1 MKKKKTVKVNQS
13 SFAPSEFFISAFGVI
28 SIALLMSWQVLGMQ
42 TRTET
47 SDKLTYIS
55 TGLAALIFGLY
66 SLKRRINFTLQNILG
81 TFAWILAA
89 VGIAV
94 IEHRDMSREHP
105 MGFGVGVLVFAG
117 VYLVFLNWYMKDP
130 EKKRSII
137 HVLWLPSIF
146 VIICVALAYWQT
158 VTTLL
163 ESGHSEYIIN
173 EIWGPASGYNTY
185 QEFIPQYVF
194 LIGWLVKPIL
204 SVLGAQAGTSFLV
217 LLLTGFGYLCV
228 ALMIWLCRKTWPTLP
243 WPLLILAVL
252 PFSTPTP
259 GWNRVSFIG
268 PASTLLSGP
277 ALRILGGVLVG
288 LTVISAICRTANT
301 NASRTLSLFV
311 PGFVSALIF
320 WNNLDFGL
328 AAIAASIVTLICF
341 AIVYKEQAR
350 FILFWFLLGHIVGHV
365 LVYVFL
371 YLNGGVPNW
380 SYFGWFVRQ
389 FGGGFGSVTMELPGP
404 ALVSIPLMMTTAS
417 LGVYVLLKWR
427 NLEEKNQTQV
437 NWRAAV
443 TSTFFGSF
451 CSFALPYYVNRSY
464 HAGQMSILYI
474 CLAISTI
481 ASLNLVLNLKNFK
494 SKSILSNTF
503 PKFIL
508 AFMMGTIFLIPNP
521 RIELD
526 RITGGNPNG
535 AFPRQPLVKAIN
547 EIPAAKQYAEKQ
559 GKTIGFFG
567 EGGNY
572 VHVLNGIPSANI
584 YNSPLDMF
592 QSDAAVQLSCKVLR
606 ERAFDYLV
614 LTESA
619 EYAFAWND
627 KSLCQGLYFI
637 QEVSGVGKL
646 GVRNTNLP

>member
-1 MKKKKTVKVNQS
+1 MKNKKTAKINHSVFV
-13 SFAPSEFFISAFGVI
+13 PSEFFSSAFGFI
-28 SIALLMSWQVLGMQ
+28 SITLLLSWQVFGMQ
-42 TRTET
+42 SRTET

-66 SLKRRINFTLQNILG
+66 SLKRRINSTLNSILG
-81 TFAWILAA
+81 SFAWILAV
-89 VGIAV
+89 VGIAI
-94 IEHRDMSREHP
+94 IEHREMSREHP
-105 MGFGVGVLVFAG
+105 MGFGVGVLVFTG
-117 VYLVFLNWYMKDP
+117 VYFVFLGWYLKDP
-130 EKKRSII
+130 IKRKSAIYA
-137 HVLWLPSIF
+137 LWIPSIF
-146 VIICVALAYWQT
+146 VIICVALAYWQS

-194 LIGWLVKPIL
+194 LIGWLVKP
-204 SVLGAQAGTSFLV
+204 VLTLFGAQAGTSFLV

-228 ALMIWLCRKTWPTLP
+228 LLMIWLSHKAWPSLP

-252 PFSTPTP
+252 PYSTPTP
-259 GWNRVSFIG
+259 GWNRISFIG

-288 LTVISAICRTANT
+288 LAIISAISRSAENNANRTFV
-301 NASRTLSLFV
+301 LFV

-328 AAIAASIVTLICF
+328 AAFAASIVTLISF
-341 AIVYKEQAR
+341 GIAFKEKVR
-350 FILFWFLLGHIVGHV
+350 SILLWFFFGHIFGHV
-365 LVYVFL
+365 LVYFYL

-380 SYFGWFVRQ
+380 SYFGWFARQ

-404 ALVSIPLMMTTAS
+404 ALISIPLMMTTAS

-427 NLEEKNQTQV
+427 RLEEKNQTPV

-443 TSTFFGSF
+443 TATFFGSF
-451 CSFALPYYVNRSY
+451 CTFALPYYVNRSY

-474 CLAISTI
+474 CLAISSI
-481 ASLNLVLNLKNFK
+481 ASVNLALNLKLIK
-494 SKSILSNTF
+494 SNSLLSNAF
-503 PKFIL
+503 PKLIL
-508 AFMMGTIFLIPNP
+508 AFMMGTVYLIPNP
-521 RIELD
+521 GIELD
-526 RITGGNPNG
+526 RISGGNPDG
-535 AFPRQPLVKAIN
+535 KFPRQPLVNAIN
-547 EIPAAKQYAEKQ
+547 EIPAAKQFAEKQ

-572 VHVLNGIPSANI
+572 VHALNGMPSANI

-592 QSDAAVQLSCKVLR
+592 QSDAAVQLSCKILR
-606 ERAFDYLV
+606 ERSFDYLV

-619 EYAFAWND
+619 QYAFAWND

-637 QEVSGVGKL
+637 QEVPGVGKL
-646 GVRNTNLP
+646 GVKNSNIP